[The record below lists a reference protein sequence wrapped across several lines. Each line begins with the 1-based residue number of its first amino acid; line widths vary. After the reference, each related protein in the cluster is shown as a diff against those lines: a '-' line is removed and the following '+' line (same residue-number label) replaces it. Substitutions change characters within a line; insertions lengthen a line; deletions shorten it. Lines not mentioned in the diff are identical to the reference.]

1 MQLTRPQFSRIASVD
16 VVRGLVMV
24 IMALDHVRE
33 LIHVDSLTRD
43 PTDLATTTPAVFFTR
58 WITHL
63 CAPIFV
69 FLAGTSAYLSAARS
83 GDTPAHR
90 RFLVSRGVWLLVL
103 EFSVVNFGIW
113 FDIRFSVLLFQVI
126 AAIGIGLIVLG
137 IATRIPARALGL
149 AGLTIACLH
158 NLLPPNLPLFSVNAI
173 PLGEG
178 TTLLMGYP
186 PVPWLAIMLMGYG
199 FGTFVLQTEN
209 RAGLLL
215 KLGAMCLLAF
225 ASLRFTNTYGD
236 PSPWSMQKDALFT
249 VMSFLNV
256 SKYPPSLQFDLLMLG
271 IMFLL
276 LSMTERSKGPI
287 SRILMIYGK
296 VPLFYYLL
304 HWYVIHLTLFAVLFI
319 QGFSTADFVFGFRFG
334 RPEAPSGLPLAGVY
348 AVWIGVV
355 CLMYP
360 ICRWYSR
367 YKEKNRENAW
377 LRYV

>member
-1 MQLTRPQFSRIASVD
+1 MLSPRRPLLQLTRPQFSRIASVD

-149 AGLTIACLH
+149 PA
-158 NLLPPNLPLFSVNAI
+158 
-173 PLGEG
+173 
-178 TTLLMGYP
+178 
-186 PVPWLAIMLMGYG
+186 
-199 FGTFVLQTEN
+199 
-209 RAGLLL
+209 
-215 KLGAMCLLAF
+215 
-225 ASLRFTNTYGD
+225 
-236 PSPWSMQKDALFT
+236 
-249 VMSFLNV
+249 
-256 SKYPPSLQFDLLMLG
+256 
-271 IMFLL
+271 
-276 LSMTERSKGPI
+276 
-287 SRILMIYGK
+287 
-296 VPLFYYLL
+296 
-304 HWYVIHLTLFAVLFI
+304 
-319 QGFSTADFVFGFRFG
+319 
-334 RPEAPSGLPLAGVY
+334 
-348 AVWIGVV
+348 
-355 CLMYP
+355 
-360 ICRWYSR
+360 
-367 YKEKNRENAW
+367 
-377 LRYV
+377 